1 MEEEGIGLVLARA
14 TELRLKISNCI
25 NTTTTAATPNGLS
38 PHAAADDDDDNDDDS
53 STDRLLN
60 ICDAFEALE
69 TQLSSLQVLQQQ
81 QRYEREVALA
91 EIENSRKMLIA
102 KLKEYKGKEL
112 EVIHEASTFASE
124 TVEPNND
131 LLLPPYPSRP
141 PYSISLDKEYMSQIP
156 SVNKPGRNGLITLDS
171 VVETKKSHTETEQNH
186 VEDGAKNSR
195 KGLGFFITSAAKTML
210 TVVGVVS
217 ILSLSGFGPRFGKI
231 GIRFSAQGWRH
242 RLENESEG
250 STTENKSERPVTQCP
265 PGRIL
270 VLENGEARCLVKERV
285 EIPFSAV
292 SATPDINYGCG

>member
-25 NTTTTAATPNGLS
+25 HRADEDATE
-38 PHAAADDDDDNDDDS
+38 
-53 STDRLLN
+53 RLLN
-60 ICDAFEALE
+60 ICDALEALE

-81 QRYEREVALA
+81 QRYEREIALA
-91 EIENSRKMLIA
+91 EIESSRKMLID
-102 KLKEYKGKEL
+102 KLKEYKGEEL

-141 PYSISLDKEYMSQIP
+141 PYSVSIDKEYLSRIP
-156 SVNKPGRNGLITLDS
+156 SVNKSGRDGLITLDPMIEANNS
-171 VVETKKSHTETEQNH
+171 LSEKEQNH
-186 VEDGAKNSR
+186 VENGAESPR
-195 KGLGFFITSAAKTML
+195 KGLGFFITSVAKTML

-217 ILSLSGFGPRFGKI
+217 ILSLSGFAPKLGT
-231 GIRFSAQGWRH
+231 RFSVQRWRQ
-242 RLENESEG
+242 RVENGER
-250 STTENKSERPVTQCP
+250 STTKNEGERSNVQCP

-270 VLENGEARCLVKERV
+270 VWENGEARCLVKERV

-292 SATPDINYGCG
+292 AATPDINYGCG

>member
-25 NTTTTAATPNGLS
+25 HKATANGSLL
-38 PHAAADDDDDNDDDS
+38 HADDDDDDA
-53 STDRLLN
+53 TERLLN
-60 ICDAFEALE
+60 ICDALEALE

-81 QRYEREVALA
+81 QRYEREIALA
-91 EIENSRKMLIA
+91 EIESSRKMLID

-112 EVIHEASTFASE
+112 EVIHEATTFASE

-141 PYSISLDKEYMSQIP
+141 PYSVSMEKEYLSQIP
-156 SVNKPGRNGLITLDS
+156 SVNKSGRSGLITFDPMI
-171 VVETKKSHTETEQNH
+171 EANKSLSEKEPNH
-186 VEDGAKNSR
+186 VENGAKSSR
-195 KGLGFFITSAAKTML
+195 KGLGYFITSAAKTML

-217 ILSLSGFGPRFGKI
+217 ILSLSGFGPNLGKL
-231 GIRFSAQGWRH
+231 GTRFSVQGRV
-242 RLENESEG
+242 ENEER
-250 STTENKSERPVTQCP
+250 STTKNGGERPNIQCP

-270 VLENGEARCLVKERV
+270 VWENGEARCLVKERV

-292 SATPDINYGCG
+292 AATPDINYGCG